1 MNTFVLTTL
10 CMFALCAQVDLMLRM
25 DPCVSIHDLRW
36 DISGK
41 LSPIDP
47 TCFLD
52 SNQNVTPF
60 PPSVGSGGLGRF
72 GASKKNPLL
81 RGRSEATWCG
91 RPSYPM
97 GSWRLPCSLVER

>member
-1 MNTFVLTTL
+1 MNIFVPTTL
-10 CMFALCAQVDLMLRM
+10 CIFALPAQFDLTLRI

-52 SNQNVTPF
+52 SKLDVTPF
-60 PPSVGSGGLGRF
+60 PPSVGSGTLGRF
-72 GASKKNPLL
+72 GASKNPLQ
-81 RGRSEATWCG
+81 WCG
-91 RPSYPM
+91 GPSFLLFFL
-97 GSWRLPCSLVER
+97 WFFTIT